1 MSLSFATQI
10 SELLA
15 QTEPFDSLSEEDRLV
30 LRQKI
35 TLEIYAPG
43 EVILNQGDDIHRAL
57 YVVVE
62 GLVRLSEAGTGR
74 TVDMVGAGS
83 QFGSYG
89 LLQGGALPYEAQ
101 AVEESSCALIAAESF
116 QRLLDSNEVFRAY
129 FEAETKRY
137 VRTLNED
144 IDASGAFLLFDTTL
158 GSVLR
163 AEAPTVAADATARE
177 AAQNAGEKDG
187 VRLSQMKDGC
197 DNPIVKA
204 IYQNLQNYLLGDGP
218 AHAMG
223 WPGLRMR
230 CAAQAARSGGSPSRM
245 RRAMFSSTTIASS
258 TSSPIA
264 TASPPRVITLIES
277 SVPVSCPIRRNTT
290 IVITSESGM
299 AVRVMNVVRKL
310 SRNRNSTTTTR
321 AAPMANASPTL

>member
-62 GLVRLSEAGTGR
+62 GLVRLSEAGSGR

-158 GSVLR
+158 GKLL
-163 AEAPTVAADATARE
+163 D
-177 AAQNAGEKDG
+177 
-187 VRLSQMKDGC
+187 
-197 DNPIVKA
+197 IV
-204 IYQNLQNYLLGDGP
+204 
-218 AHAMG
+218 
-223 WPGLRMR
+223 
-230 CAAQAARSGGSPSRM
+230 
-245 RRAMFSSTTIASS
+245 F
-258 TSSPIA
+258 
-264 TASPPRVITLIES
+264 
-277 SVPVSCPIRRNTT
+277 PVS
-290 IVITSESGM
+290 
-299 AVRVMNVVRKL
+299 
-310 SRNRNSTTTTR
+310 
-321 AAPMANASPTL
+321 ANQIDRDIDKIPNH